1 MKKTLTLSGIALAI
15 IASLF
20 VGSHYASAM
29 ASIFMAPTK
38 TAAATTTLAW
48 LTTGNGTT
56 TVTLATPL
64 SMGMSTKY
72 DKALVLVELTA
83 TSSLANTANVKARV
97 EYSLDGIDWFSA
109 GTIPTGTATSSVV
122 ASNDITIIVAT
133 SSAYTLAGNGTNR
146 VHQSF
151 FIETPT
157 PYNRVV
163 FYNTGSASVSLW
175 AAIQPI
181 KEVQVLNQ

>member
-1 MKKTLTLSGIALAI
+1 MKKFLAITTIALMTIGAGMFGI
-15 IASLF
+15 SKVA
-20 VGSHYASAM
+20 AM

-48 LTTGNGTT
+48 MTTGAGTT

-72 DKALVLVELTA
+72 DKALVLVELSA
-83 TSSLANTANVKARV
+83 TTSMANAASIKARS
-97 EYSLDGIDWFSA
+97 EYSLDGIDWFPA
-109 GTIPTGTATSSVV
+109 TIDITANATSSVIFANERTLV
-122 ASNDITIIVAT
+122 VAT
-133 SSAYTLAGNGTNR
+133 SSAYKISGSDTR
-146 VHQSF
+146 VHLSF

-163 FYNTGSASVSLW
+163 FYNAGAASVSLW